1 FCGAYHNRTIGGSDG
16 LLASS
21 SAIPTHMLVPVGGNL
36 VSIPKYLVVFFRAS
50 QLFRPVPSFRTSGGR
65 KISYAV
71 LAGHASAGWCL
82 FFADADRS
90 ATIGENPVRIVIYI
104 KNISKRISSTQNKA
118 ARLGGFALCFS
129 AYFKLKN
136 AFMPGYSAMS
146 PSLPLCAVT
155 HNGDPVT

>member
-1 FCGAYHNRTIGGSDG
+1 GSDG

-65 KISYAV
+65 KISDAV

-82 FFADADRS
+82 FFADAVLS
-90 ATIGENPVRIVIYI
+90 ATFGENPVRIVIYI
-104 KNISKRISSTQNKA
+104 KNIPKRISSTQNKA
-118 ARLGGFALCFS
+118 ARLGGFALCFCC
-129 AYFKLKN
+129 LLQVEE
-136 AFMPGYSAMS
+136 
-146 PSLPLCAVT
+146 SLHARILGHVAQP
-155 HNGDPVT
+155 